1 MEGSTW
7 NKDSSISEA
16 QAIDAAANG
25 AVRWMKLIR
34 TAGGFYVQMAL
45 TWRHGKLH
53 LVTQRDPSRPR
64 VFKDM
69 SRLFAYVESKFPTM
83 RRLVIVLKP

>member
-1 MEGSTW
+1 MDGSPW
-7 NKDSSISEA
+7 NKDFSISEA

-53 LVTQRDPSRPR
+53 LVTQRDPTKPR

-69 SRLFAYVESKFPTM
+69 SRLLAYVEANFPKV
-83 RRLVIVLKP
+83 RRLVTVLKP